1 MHETG
6 ARKLP
11 LASSGSDTGQR
22 MNEKAIL
29 AHAAANLPSAM
40 MLLEK
45 RGKSSAL
52 QCVAFGQL
60 ALGDMAWDNW
70 DGGAWTADLRVLV
83 PPPLYLQLAGD
94 EGSRDHDAPLSM
106 VAREITDSLREA
118 GVRAAGDDGRPIHFS
133 ASVHLQ
139 PLVGVDA
146 EAWKTEAIERLA
158 GRGITNQGWVRSDN
172 PAKVE
177 FAGLRFRS
185 QAEVNLFRAFQ
196 DLRVLVAPLPVF
208 VRGTG
213 KGSRFE
219 PDFVVVIPPHIMV
232 VEVDGPMHH
241 EAPVEAHE
249 RLAELSRSGVH
260 VERIRSDECHPMDR
274 AASTA
279 ARLRDIATRL
289 KH

>member
-1 MHETG
+1 
-6 ARKLP
+6 
-11 LASSGSDTGQR
+11 

-29 AHAAANLPSAM
+29 AHATARLPTAM

-45 RGKSSAL
+45 RGKFTAL
-52 QCVAFGQL
+52 QCCAFGQL
-60 ALGDMAWDNW
+60 VLGDMAWDNW
-70 DGGAWTADLRVLV
+70 DGGMWRADLKVLV
-83 PPPLYLQLAGD
+83 PPPLYLQLAGG
-94 EGSRDHDAPLSM
+94 EGSRAHDAPLSM
-106 VAREITDSLREA
+106 VANEITASFQEA
-118 GVRAAGDDGRPIHFS
+118 GVGAADDDGRPIHFS
-133 ASVHLQ
+133 ASIHLQ

-146 EAWKTEAIERLA
+146 EAWKTEAIERLT
-158 GRGITNQGWVRSDN
+158 GRGITNQGFVRSDN

-196 DLRVLVAPLPVF
+196 NLKVLVAPLPVF

-249 RLAELSRSGVH
+249 RLAELSRAGIH
-260 VERIRSDECHPMDR
+260 VERVRSEECHPVDR
-274 AASTA
+274 ATVTA
-279 ARLRDIATRL
+279 ARLRDIAARL
-289 KH
+289 KN